1 MTNPLDGAAHT
12 RKWANMQNIRFFAA
26 ASVAASLLLSACG
39 NEPEVVDTNPDP
51 MKEELAK
58 AAPVTLPPAIKASET
73 YRCKDNSL
81 VYITFLADDVTA
93 MVRDKQE
100 EPPVA
105 NLKAPA
111 PGKPFVSEGFSLT
124 VSGNSIT
131 YNSPDKGSQ
140 SCKA

>member
-1 MTNPLDGAAHT
+1 MLKNVPIT
-12 RKWANMQNIRFFAA
+12 AA
-26 ASVAASLLLSACG
+26 ALAAFLSLSAC
-39 NEPEVVDTNPDP
+39 NSEPELVETNPDP

-58 AAPVTLPPAIKASET
+58 AAPVTLPPAIKSSKT

-81 VYITFLADDVTA
+81 VYVTLLADDVSA

-105 NLKAPA
+105 TLKAPA
-111 PGKPFVSEGFSLT
+111 PGQPFVAEGFSLT